1 MKTTNHFKETIQ
13 EYLERRSAG
22 DELFARSYAKPGK
35 NIDDCITCI
44 LNTVR
49 ESGCNGFT
57 DDEVY
62 SMAVHYYDEE
72 NIETGKHLDCRVVVN
87 HTVELT
93 GEEKRQAHEM
103 AMQRVQDEA
112 YARMKQ
118 SSRKP
123 QVKQG
128 AGNQLELF

>member
-1 MKTTNHFKETIQ
+1 
-13 EYLERRSAG
+13 
-22 DELFARSYAKPGK
+22 
-35 NIDDCITCI
+35 
-44 LNTVR
+44 
-49 ESGCNGFT
+49 
-57 DDEVY
+57 
-62 SMAVHYYDEE
+62 MAVHYYDEE